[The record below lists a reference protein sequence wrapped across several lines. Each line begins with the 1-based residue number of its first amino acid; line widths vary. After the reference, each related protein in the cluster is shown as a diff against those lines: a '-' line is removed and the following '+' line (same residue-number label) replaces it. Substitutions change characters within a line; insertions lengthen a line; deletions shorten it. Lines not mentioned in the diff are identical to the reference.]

1 MGNAYAV
8 IRISN
13 GNWKIETETNNLQ
26 QAYINFH
33 GLCETYWNASDVTQ
47 ARVYVVDQA
56 LNVLKRE
63 DIIKGLLPEQTNT
76 QTNTQTNNEQTEAA
90 K

>member
-13 GNWKIETETNNLQ
+13 GNWKIESETNDLK
-26 QAYINFH
+26 QAYVKFH
-33 GLCETYWNASDVTQ
+33 NLCETYWNTAEVTQ

-56 LNVLKRE
+56 FNILKRE
-63 DIIKGLLPEQTNT
+63 DIIKGLLPEQT
-76 QTNTQTNNEQTEAA
+76 EAA
-90 K
+90 E